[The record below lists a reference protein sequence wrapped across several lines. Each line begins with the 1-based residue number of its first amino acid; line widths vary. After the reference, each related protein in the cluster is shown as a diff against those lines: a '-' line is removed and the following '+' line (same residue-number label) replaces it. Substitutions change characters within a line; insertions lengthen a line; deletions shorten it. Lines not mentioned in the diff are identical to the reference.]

1 MKRIQT
7 YQKFAQSRPI
17 KEEFIGKMWRNLT
30 GKNKERVEKV
40 NTYLSKFNDLKSTPK
55 IEDIP
60 YLHLDKEA
68 KAFYLIQ
75 EVKSF
80 YKYLPFKHLMQDFS
94 SQVLEWKQIFED
106 FS

>member
-1 MKRIQT
+1 MI
-7 YQKFAQSRPI
+7 I
-17 KEEFIGKMWRNLT
+17 KNGNWNISTKIFKAD
-30 GKNKERVEKV
+30 ERRLPRHLVQLLSNRAFKWQEKGA
-40 NTYLSKFNDLKSTPK
+40 
-55 IEDIP
+55 